1 MSPPSMLGQSRI
13 PGRSSLQAR
22 KLADHA
28 HQAADLAGHC
38 PAGSEPPSPHWRVI
52 ERITTAE
59 VLARAGDEHAAQT
72 MLTAAISDAE
82 SLRLPHQVQRVI
94 GLASEPGILTGRRVH
109 QQARTALTR
118 LERQITSTAA
128 PAGSGAAARLP
139 GITAGQA

>member
-1 MSPPSMLGQSRI
+1 
-13 PGRSSLQAR
+13 
-22 KLADHA
+22 
-28 HQAADLAGHC
+28 
-38 PAGSEPPSPHWRVI
+38 
-52 ERITTAE
+52 
-59 VLARAGDEHAAQT
+59 

-94 GLASEPGILTGRRVH
+94 GLASEPGILTGRTVH

-118 LERQITSTAA
+118 LERQLASTAA